1 MAENNND
8 SKELAKL
15 NKRLAYEQE
24 VAKRRLFERVGY
36 GVLAVVAVFL
46 IMLFSGDRFAR
57 VLRFFG
63 LQPIVTFGTGLY
75 ADCSRI
81 ENKDNPYC
89 TKKVSPVDREWTEMQ
104 HRGAGTKTAPFSLSE
119 Q

>member
-8 SKELAKL
+8 SNELAKQ
-15 NKRLAYEQE
+15 NKRQSYEQE
-24 VAKRRLFERVGY
+24 LAKRRLFERIGY
-36 GVLAVVAVFL
+36 GALTLVAVFL

-75 ADCSRI
+75 ADCSRP
-81 ENKDNPYC
+81 ENKDSPYC
-89 TKKVSPVDREWTEMQ
+89 NKKSSPVDREWSEMQ
-104 HRGAGTKTAPFSLSE
+104 HRGAGGKAAPFSLND